1 MSKIRTYKGNYTI
14 IHFLYTLVTA
24 SKFYF
29 ISFSGNINNSLMT
42 LRACL
47 EILRENQINGTN
59 KLVPYRESKLTHLFK
74 NFFDGGCIVK
84 VIVCINPRTDDYDE
98 NIHVMKFAE
107 MSQEVQIANPTPS
120 RNITNL
126 PSGRR
131 RANQV

>member
-1 MSKIRTYKGNYTI
+1 
-14 IHFLYTLVTA
+14 
-24 SKFYF
+24 
-29 ISFSGNINNSLMT
+29 MT
-42 LRACL
+42 LRSCL

-74 NFFDGGCIVK
+74 NFFDGECIVK

-107 MSQEVQIANPTPS
+107 MSQEVQIANPTPLRS
-120 RNITNL
+120 INNL